1 MISGVKRRPPCLAH
15 AWTKCSPED
24 NCQVCRTKFNPVR
37 VDHIST
43 KTLGIHGRG
52 LFLQTPNTI
61 EEDTVIMFVKGKTLR
76 KDPNSAMTFTI
87 QIGNAHVDPSAPARF
102 VNHSCQPNS
111 RFQKWSYAFGE
122 QEHVTIVSNTRLS
135 PGEEI
140 TVSYNNPNNFVDV
153 CKCGVVACRKEM
165 TRYKCMLEAMKAAAP
180 VERSL
185 LTLIFIQHIR
195 MDEDCSTLPVWLL
208 NDNVYYLDR
217 SAHQMDCIACKCEC
231 LWMMDPLKRDRSN
244 C

>member
-1 MISGVKRRPPCLAH
+1 MCHQPATASLCLAH

-24 NCQVCRTKFNPVR
+24 NCQVCRTKFTPVH
-37 VDHIST
+37 VDHIQT
-43 KTLGIHGRG
+43 KTSGIHGLG
-52 LFLQTPNTI
+52 LFLQSPNAI
-61 EEDTVIMFVKGKTLR
+61 EEDTVVMLVKGKTFR
-76 KDPNSAMTFTI
+76 KDPNKATSFTI
-87 QIGNAHVDPSAPARF
+87 QVGNAYVEPSAPARF
-102 VNHSCQPNS
+102 VNHCCQPNA
-111 RFQKWSYAFGE
+111 RFQKWSAAYGE
-122 QEHVTIVSNTRLS
+122 QEHVAIVSNTRLS

-208 NDNVYYLDR
+208 NDDAYYVER
-217 SAHQMDCIACKCEC
+217 STNRMDLIARKREC
-231 LWMMDPLKRDRSN
+231 LWMMYPLTRDRSKG
-244 C
+244 